1 MPQPTGWR
9 EALGIKTDA
18 LPSAFAVKHWNIL
31 PHFILFLDCV
41 HQLIKMNPADFE
53 YNVRYITYLAS
64 HIYSNKFFEFVQGN
78 DPSHASV
85 SQFKLLSVFDSLP
98 DLGNY
103 TNRVFRS
110 NQGKQLLYR
119 FQEARKIPLHYVPKQ
134 MNFWHEYFCRFNQY
148 SSYKEWP
155 LSKESRI
162 VEKRAQNEKMIE
174 EIIAN
179 LKEVN
184 SLRRAKSDLVFTA
197 QFLIEHRKLVTLLK
211 TISGL
216 SEEEID
222 ERTDG
227 KGLAMELVAQS
238 QFRK

>member
-1 MPQPTGWR
+1 M
-9 EALGIKTDA
+9 
-18 LPSAFAVKHWNIL
+18 
-31 PHFILFLDCV
+31 
-41 HQLIKMNPADFE
+41 
-53 YNVRYITYLAS
+53 
-64 HIYSNKFFEFVQGN
+64 
-78 DPSHASV
+78 
-85 SQFKLLSVFDSLP
+85 
-98 DLGNY
+98 
-103 TNRVFRS
+103 
-110 NQGKQLLYR
+110 
-119 FQEARKIPLHYVPKQ
+119 
-134 MNFWHEYFCRFNQY
+134 
-148 SSYKEWP
+148 
-155 LSKESRI
+155 
-162 VEKRAQNEKMIE
+162 EKRAQNEKMIE

-184 SLRRAKSDLVFTA
+184 TLRRAKSDLVFTA